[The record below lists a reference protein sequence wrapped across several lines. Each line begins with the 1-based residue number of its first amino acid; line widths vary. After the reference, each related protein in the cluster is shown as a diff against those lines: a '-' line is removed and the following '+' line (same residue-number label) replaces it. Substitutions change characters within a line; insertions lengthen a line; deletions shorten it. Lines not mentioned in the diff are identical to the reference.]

1 MGTKNWIL
9 CLAAVLCA
17 GVFSA
22 TGEPTEMRE
31 WHAVSG
37 HKVEAKALEIAGG
50 KVRLERADGSE
61 VVVPLD
67 KFIEADQ
74 ETLREHFDLGEESGT
89 KDEEEAPAEGEA
101 AGDLPYPLG
110 TTTDEIPCEGDFS
123 YFLYL
128 PKSLRKGARHPVL
141 FVMGPGGGSKGIV
154 NRYRTGAERNRWIIA
169 VSKQSKNNF
178 DGSQKA
184 IDAMIAHVVKT
195 LPIDEKRMYT
205 TGFSGGSR
213 MAFSTAQ
220 LHKEI
225 AGVLACGAGG
235 DLASSK
241 QVAYGLCGSN
251 CFNRT
256 DMANSFKGFKNRDCL
271 LRYFPGR
278 HAWANAELC
287 DDGITHL
294 NGVFLI
300 KNQSD
305 YPDEYAHYI
314 HQVEQLIEENAE
326 SSPMRAYMWTSFL
339 TEHRVG
345 GSKLAGMHAKLGADG
360 LNKLYVKGLEGVSKF
375 AQKHFGKISGSQWK
389 SDPKVSAA
397 CKREA
402 SKYAGTPW
410 EEILNKMSEDAQK
423 F

>member
-1 MGTKNWIL
+1 MTRRIL
-9 CLAAVLCA
+9 CLTAVVCA
-17 GVFSA
+17 GMFSA
-22 TGEPTEMRE
+22 FGEPTEMRE
-31 WHAVSG
+31 WRATSG
-37 HKVEAKALEIAGG
+37 HKVEAKALEVVGG
-50 KVRLERADGSE
+50 KVRMERADGSE

-67 KFIEADQ
+67 KFVEADQ
-74 ETLREHFDLGEESGT
+74 EMLREHFDIEESATG
-89 KDEEEAPAEGEA
+89 DGEEAPAEGEA
-101 AGDLPYPLG
+101 ADDLPFPLG
-110 TTTDEIPCEGDFS
+110 ATTEEISCGDDFS
-123 YFLYL
+123 YFLYF
-128 PKSLRKGARHPVL
+128 PESLRKGAKHPVL
-141 FVMGPGGGSKGIV
+141 FVMSPGGGGKGNV
-154 NRYRTGAERNRWIIA
+154 NRYRSGAGRNRWIIA

-178 DGSQKA
+178 KGSQDA
-184 IDAMIAHVVKT
+184 IDSMIKHVTKT
-195 LPIDEKRMYT
+195 LPIDEDRMYV

-213 MAFSTAQ
+213 MAFSTAR

-235 DLASSK
+235 NVGSSK

-271 LRYFPGR
+271 LRYFPGK
-278 HAWANAELC
+278 HVWAGEELC

-305 YPDEYAHYI
+305 YTDEYAHYVR
-314 HQVEQLIEENAE
+314 QVEQLIEENEE
-326 SSPMRAYMWTSFL
+326 SSPMRAYMWTCFL
-339 TEHRVG
+339 TEHNVE
-345 GSKLAGMHAKLGADG
+345 GSKLAGMHAKLGDDS
-360 LNKLYVKGLEGVSKF
+360 LNQLYVKGLENVSKF
-375 AQKHFGKISGSQWK
+375 AQKQFGSISSSQWK

-402 SKYAGTPW
+402 TKYAGTPW